1 MNVQSKNRRPVIASA
16 DDLNAAARRY
26 RWPMLCD
33 PSCRFSYS
41 KHDDLLALWRGL
53 ASSGSI
59 PYRRDMTARLL
70 RPYLNSVAIYERAEG
85 PGGEVRYRVRLM
97 GSKIV
102 QVFGELTGKFLDEAV
117 PEDYVARW
125 HALPDVTLGTGGPVR
140 LLIRS
145 DTFNKAHMV
154 AEYLCLPLRAD
165 DGAAKLVLYA
175 GHYEGLRKWT
185 EVEAEERER
194 LGLEPLG
201 IL

>member
-1 MNVQSKNRRPVIASA
+1 MNVQPKIRRPVIASA
-16 DDLNAAARRY
+16 DDLNAAAKRY
-26 RWPMLCD
+26 RWPMICD
-33 PSCRFSYS
+33 PFCRFTY
-41 KHDDLLALWRGL
+41 HGHEELLALWRSLPSEG
-53 ASSGSI
+53 GI

-70 RPYLNSVAIYERAEG
+70 RPYLNSVAIYERVENSN
-85 PGGEVRYRVRLM
+85 GEVRYRVRLM
-97 GSKIV
+97 GSRIV

-154 AEYLCLPLRAD
+154 AEYLCVPLRAD

-175 GHYEGLRKWT
+175 GHYEGLRSWA

>member
-1 MNVQSKNRRPVIASA
+1 MNVEAKARQLVIASA
-16 DDLNAAARRY
+16 VDLNAAAKRY
-26 RWPMLCD
+26 RWPMICD
-33 PSCRFSYS
+33 PFCRFTYS
-41 KHDDLLALWRGL
+41 KHDELLALWRSL
-53 ASSGSI
+53 PSESGI

-70 RPYLNSVAIYERAEG
+70 KPYLNSVAIYERVET

-117 PEDYVARW
+117 PEDFVARW

-154 AEYLCLPLRAD
+154 AEYLCVPLRAD

-175 GHYEGLRKWT
+175 GHYEGQRRWT